1 MVLCITPPDS
11 SSSAAASSS
20 GAIPRTE
27 GEEAEAEGGG
37 SSSSSC
43 TDAEA
48 NAAAAAAAK
57 DDDEALLLLDAA
69 REVRRL
75 CNVVFA
81 FVRQDVREA
90 QHGFLPGSDME
101 RVRFVS
107 HKVGRLCWSVFGA
120 LWLREGAGGM
130 FWLTTPRIIIQ
141 NQTT

>member
-1 MVLCITPPDS
+1 MVLRITPPD
-11 SSSAAASSS
+11 SAAASSS

-43 TDAEA
+43 ADAEA
-48 NAAAAAAAK
+48 NAAAAAAK

-75 CNVVFA
+75 CNVVFV

-130 FWLTTPRIIIQ
+130 LRLTTPRIIIQ